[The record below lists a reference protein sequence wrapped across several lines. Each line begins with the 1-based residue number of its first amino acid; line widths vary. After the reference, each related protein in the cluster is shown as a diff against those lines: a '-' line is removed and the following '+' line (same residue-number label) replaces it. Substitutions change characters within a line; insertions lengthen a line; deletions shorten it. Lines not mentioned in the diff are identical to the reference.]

1 MRSILKNKKG
11 QTMNIVTG
19 TVLALMVF
27 IFMVFAVLFGI
38 SALNPS
44 SFFSTGSAEANATAK
59 LVANTTTGIGNF
71 SEYIPKV
78 FTVLAVVLVLSAIVL
93 LILYVRRMQGGE
105 QGGL

>member
-1 MRSILKNKKG
+1 MRSVLKSKKG

-44 SFFSTGSAEANATAK
+44 AFFTVGSASANATQK
-59 LVANTTTGIGNF
+59 LIDNTTTGISNF
-71 SEYIPKV
+71 SEYLPKV
-78 FTVLAVVLVLSAIVL
+78 FLVLAVVLVLSAIVL
-93 LILYVRRMQGGE
+93 LILYVRRMQGG
-105 QGGL
+105 QSGGL